1 MNEVDEDE
9 SPPPAILVYL
19 VDPFNVGQDHPD
31 MHRLVTLGLLRCYEH
46 MLEGLPESMQNNVYL
61 QIISLESILELASD
75 PHDRSRH
82 IDLLKSLAFS
92 VFMQCRRTLSHNA
105 VVKSLT
111 GFGPASVYDS
121 FLRPKEVS
129 VSLKFG

>member
-1 MNEVDEDE
+1 MLGSGASLNEVDEDD

-61 QIISLESILELASD
+61 QVGGGGQGRDA
-75 PHDRSRH
+75 
-82 IDLLKSLAFS
+82 
-92 VFMQCRRTLSHNA
+92 C
-105 VVKSLT
+105 
-111 GFGPASVYDS
+111 
-121 FLRPKEVS
+121 
-129 VSLKFG
+129 